1 MMLVAMKEV
10 EVELIMSKGGKG
22 ILLLQDTY
30 RGVRSAAGSGT
41 GAKIPLLI
49 SKVNQTWSRYMSP
62 CLNAY
67 PKNPW

>member
-1 MMLVAMKEV
+1 MIMMLVAMKEV

-49 SKVNQTWSRYMSP
+49 SKVNQT
-62 CLNAY
+62 
-67 PKNPW
+67 